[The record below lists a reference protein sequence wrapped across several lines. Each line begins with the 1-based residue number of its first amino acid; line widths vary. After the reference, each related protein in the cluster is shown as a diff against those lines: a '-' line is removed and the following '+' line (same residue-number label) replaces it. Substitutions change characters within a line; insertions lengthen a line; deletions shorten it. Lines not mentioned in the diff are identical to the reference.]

1 MPAQKS
7 SARAAAPRSRKA
19 QAALI
24 ENVDV
29 SQALALLE
37 QQASA
42 AHRAGLARFGIPD
55 THALGVPMA
64 AIQAIGKRIGRQHAL
79 APELWDS
86 GVYEAR
92 LLVAFV
98 ADPARLSGAQM
109 DRWCRDFD
117 NWAVCD
123 TLCFHLFDRTPH
135 AWAKVQPWSRRRG
148 EFEKRAA
155 FALLAGLAVHDKQA
169 PDEPFAEGLRLV
181 EAAAADPRNFVKKAV
196 SWALRA
202 IGQRRAWLHAP
213 AIALARRL
221 AASEDAAERWVGKD
235 ALRDLT
241 RPQVLQRVARR

>member
-1 MPAQKS
+1 MPATTKP
-7 SARAAAPRSRKA
+7 ARAAYRKA
-19 QAALI
+19 AVLEPVGA
-24 ENVDV
+24 D
-29 SQALALLE
+29 QALAMLK

-42 AHRAGLARFGIPD
+42 SHRDGLARFGIPD
-55 THALGVPMA
+55 EHALGVPMA
-64 AIQAIGKRIGRQHAL
+64 KIQAIGKRIGRQPAL
-79 APELWDS
+79 APALWDT

-98 ADPARLSGAQM
+98 VDPARLSAAQM

-123 TLCFHLFDRTPH
+123 TLCFHLFDRSPH
-135 AWAKVQPWSRRRG
+135 AWRKVAQWSGRRG

-155 FALLAGLAVHDKQA
+155 FALLAGLAVHDKA
-169 PDEPFAEGLRLV
+169 TADDGFAEGLRLI
-181 EAAAADPRNFVKKAV
+181 EAAAADPRNFVRKAV

-202 IGQRRAWLHAP
+202 IGQRRAGLHAT

-221 AASEDAAERWVGKD
+221 AASEDAAERWIGKD

-241 RPQVLQRVARR
+241 RPQIAQRLARR

>member
-1 MPAQKS
+1 MPATQKS
-7 SARAAAPRSRKA
+7 ARRVSRPAAIPAP
-19 QAALI
+19 
-24 ENVDV
+24 VDAE
-29 SQALALLE
+29 QALAMLR
-37 QQASA
+37 QQASP
-42 AHRAGLARFGIPD
+42 AHRDGLARFGIPD
-55 THALGVPMA
+55 DHALGVPMA
-64 AIQAIGKRIGRQHAL
+64 KIQAIGKHIGRQPAL
-79 APELWDS
+79 APALWDS

-98 ADPARLSGAQM
+98 ANPSQLSAAQM

-117 NWAVCD
+117 NWALCD

-135 AWAKVQPWSRRRG
+135 AWRKVTQWSGRRG

-169 PDEPFAEGLRLV
+169 PDGAFAEGLHLV

-202 IGQRRAWLHAP
+202 IGQRRVGLHAT
-213 AIALARRL
+213 AVALARRL
-221 AASEDAAERWVGKD
+221 AASGDATERWVGKD

-241 RPQVLQRVARR
+241 RPQVVERLARR

>member
-1 MPAQKS
+1 MPAKKPS
-7 SARAAAPRSRKA
+7 VRAAAPRSRKV
-19 QAALI
+19 AAV
-24 ENVDV
+24 ENMDV
-29 SQALALLE
+29 EQALALLK
-37 QQASA
+37 QQASP
-42 AHRAGLARFGIPD
+42 AHRTGLARFGIPD

-86 GVYEAR
+86 GIHEAR

-98 ADPARLSGAQM
+98 ADPTRLSGTQM

-135 AWAKVQPWSRRRG
+135 AWAKARPWSRRRG

-169 PDEPFAEGLRLV
+169 PDELFADGLRLV
-181 EAAAADPRNFVKKAV
+181 EEAAADPRNFVRKAV

-202 IGQRRAWLHAP
+202 IGQRRAAMYAP

-221 AASEDAAERWVGKD
+221 AASEDATERWVGKD

-241 RPQVLQRVARR
+241 RPQVAQRLARR